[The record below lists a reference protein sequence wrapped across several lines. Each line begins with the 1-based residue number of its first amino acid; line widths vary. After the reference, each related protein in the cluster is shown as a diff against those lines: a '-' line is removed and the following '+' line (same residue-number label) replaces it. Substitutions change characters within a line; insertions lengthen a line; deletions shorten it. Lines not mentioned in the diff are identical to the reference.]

1 MLKHILQI
9 SKMKPLHYIQE
20 VLGSNIKRRPA
31 VLTDVYC
38 GLPASFSTSWQIS
51 G

>member
-9 SKMKPLHYIQE
+9 SKMKPLDYIQE

-31 VLTDVYC
+31 VLTDMYRE
-38 GLPASFSTSWQIS
+38 LPVSFSSSWQIA